1 MRSRNTKAHPLGA
14 AVQELEKRKLR
25 TKARDRRA
33 QKIAPQNIKEVYQN
47 EGEEIVLEMQGEF
60 DPKRK
65 TLEVAR
71 DIPQRE
77 KDLAVIDKMLEGS
90 AIKL

>member
-1 MRSRNTKAHPLGA
+1 
-14 AVQELEKRKLR
+14 
-25 TKARDRRA
+25 
-33 QKIAPQNIKEVYQN
+33 
-47 EGEEIVLEMQGEF
+47 MQGEF

-90 AIKL
+90 AIKLWVTTIMPKAVTVDGFSEKVAGNFL

>member
-1 MRSRNTKAHPLGA
+1 M
-14 AVQELEKRKLR
+14 
-25 TKARDRRA
+25 
-33 QKIAPQNIKEVYQN
+33 
-47 EGEEIVLEMQGEF
+47 LEMQGEF